1 MSDTQSFYRAFEEK
15 YRGSRELI
23 KQRLQAYNPFI
34 LPLQGIYPQGS
45 GIDLGCGR
53 GEWLEVLRE
62 QGFDAHGVDL
72 DDGML
77 AACLERQLPVKNQ
90 DAIAALAEL
99 ADASQAIVS
108 GFHIA
113 EHMPFDVLQTLVR
126 EALRVLKPGGLL
138 ILETPNPENIMVG
151 SSSFYLDPTHQ
162 RPLPPGLLRF
172 VPEHQGFFRTKVVLL
187 QEPKVLR
194 NSPHIRL
201 YDVLSGVS
209 PDYAIVAQK
218 HAPAALLAPFAS
230 AFNRRYGLDIENLSG
245 RFERNLQERLERLET
260 LSAHI
265 EQRAAQAEQRAAEAH
280 AALEGLLNSKS
291 WKLTAPLRAAFTL
304 VRDLRSR
311 LRGQPA
317 PVVAPIAEPT
327 PAPAPVA
334 VPTSTPARRLTR
346 LHPHVLPVSPRL
358 PEALLLPTPATD
370 APWVRLTGHVEGH
383 YSLAIVNRGLAGAL
397 EQLTDGRLQFVPYH
411 GQPYAEPPQLPPE
424 QDAPLHA
431 ALRRQLPEHEADRAI
446 SLVHH
451 YPFIHDPQP
460 AALRAIVFFWE
471 ETSVPADTIAHLN
484 SQFDLVLVASESVKR
499 ALLNS
504 GCRPPVRVIPIGI
517 DHLIGPHTAPLTTL
531 SVREGQP
538 LRFLH
543 VSSAFERKGADVLLA
558 AYLDAFSA
566 DDAVELYIKTF
577 PNPHNQIH
585 AQLAALT
592 AGRDTPARVIIDEAP
607 LDDAGMLALYRS
619 AHAMVL
625 PTRGEGFN
633 LPAAEALAMGLPVIT
648 TGHSAQ
654 ADFCCHD
661 TATLVNFRFAASRSH
676 LRASDACWL
685 EPDPADLAAKLQRMR
700 QRILDADPALTTQR
714 QAGQQHVRHTYRWDN
729 AAQAL
734 LASADWLGRQPAH
747 RGPLRLALLSPW
759 ATRCGIAEY
768 SQELLR
774 AMAPPEVA
782 VSIYCDERTDPAASA
797 GAQVCWTLGV
807 NDSVPLVLEQIG
819 HGSAQVVLVQHQPSL
834 FPLSDS
840 CCAQLAQLHRQGRVV
855 MLELHSTQPL
865 LAECRVSAQ
874 GVAALAE
881 LDRIIVHKPEDLNHL
896 LALGLSDNVMLLTLG
911 VVQPLADPAEAATR
925 AALGIPADALVLG
938 CFGFALP
945 HKGIDTLVDTVR
957 PLEQASG
964 RRVHLLGLNSVLD
977 PRSEEIIQHC
987 QQQAQALGVADQVHW
1002 ITDYRPITEC
1012 QQLLG
1017 VADYV
1022 VFPYKYTRE
1031 SASGAVTIGL
1041 STLKPV
1047 LVSPL
1052 EIFSDLPDV
1061 TWRMDGHEADDIVQA
1076 VMALSGQADVRAAL
1090 VERQRQWLHARDWD
1104 TLSARLLTVMHS
1116 LRSERQLAQ
1125 AIAPARQAWEA
1136 DWAAAHGKQLL
1147 VDVSE
1152 LYHRDARTGIQRVV
1166 RSVLNELFRAP
1177 PAGYAVCP
1185 VYASQGEP
1193 FRYTDK
1199 FAPHGAGPQD
1209 EQPIRVNAGDIF
1221 LGLDLAAHLF
1231 PEVESQLA
1239 AFRLAGAQVHYVVYD
1254 IIPLRYP
1261 HLTVAGISEAFA
1273 HWLSGLARHAD
1284 GLMCISD
1291 AVAQDVRHW
1300 LLQQHPELPLPAI
1313 GHFHLGADLDQ
1324 STPSTGLPDDA
1335 ASTLANL
1342 DTHTSF
1348 LMVGTIEPRKGHALV
1363 LEAFEQL
1370 WATGLDCRLVLV
1382 GKAGWNIT
1390 ELAARL
1396 HQHAEYGQRLIW
1408 LESASDEYL
1417 EKIYQHTD
1425 CLIAASECEGFGL
1438 PLIEAAQ
1445 HDLPILARDIAVF
1458 REVAGVHASY
1468 FSASQP
1474 DALAQALR
1482 DWLDSYAIGSHPRSG
1497 AMPWLTWQ
1505 ASTQALLHA
1514 VLAPVRSTE

>member
-1 MSDTQSFYRAFEEK
+1 MRLKLLLAYVGTRYSGWQIQEKPSPPPTIQGELEAALRTICGHNVRAHGSGRTDSGVHAHGQVVHCDVPDTRAGLDW
-15 YRGSRELI
+15 RNSLN
-23 KQRLQAYNPFI
+23 AI
-34 LPLQGIYPQGS
+34 LPRDI
-45 GIDLGCGR
+45 
-53 GEWLEVLRE
+53 
-62 QGFDAHGVDL
+62 
-72 DDGML
+72 
-77 AACLERQLPVKNQ
+77 
-90 DAIAALAEL
+90 
-99 ADASQAIVS
+99 
-108 GFHIA
+108 
-113 EHMPFDVLQTLVR
+113 
-126 EALRVLKPGGLL
+126 RVL
-138 ILETPNPENIMVG
+138 
-151 SSSFYLDPTHQ
+151 
-162 RPLPPGLLRF
+162 
-172 VPEHQGFFRTKVVLL
+172 
-187 QEPKVLR
+187 
-194 NSPHIRL
+194 
-201 YDVLSGVS
+201 
-209 PDYAIVAQK
+209 
-218 HAPAALLAPFAS
+218 HA
-230 AFNRRYGLDIENLSG
+230 
-245 RFERNLQERLERLET
+245 
-260 LSAHI
+260 
-265 EQRAAQAEQRAAEAH
+265 QRAAPDFHARKDALRKTYAYQFWQEQTFMPPQLTPFVWKCGPLNVDAMRAALPHLLGQHNFAAMRNVGTDVDSTERTVLQAELDNVFA
-280 AALEGLLNSKS
+280 SKS
-291 WKLTAPLRAAFTL
+291 WQLTRPLRAVMGWL
-304 VRDLRSR
+304 RKLRDQAA
-311 LRGQPA
+311 QPA
-317 PVVAPIAEPT
+317 PAVEPPASSTTPEPSPAAPKPPPRHLHGIRPHPRALPARPT
-327 PAPAPVA
+327 P
-334 VPTSTPARRLTR
+334 
-346 LHPHVLPVSPRL
+346 
-358 PEALLLPTPATD
+358 PETLLLPSG
-370 APWVRLTGHVEGH
+370 APNAAPRWVRLTGHVEGH

-397 EQLTDGRLQFVPYH
+397 EQRTDGRLQFVPYH

-431 ALRRQLPEHEADRAI
+431 ALRRQLPDDEADRAI

-484 SQFDLVLVASESVKR
+484 GQFDLVLVASASVKR

-517 DHLIGPHTAPLTTL
+517 DHLIGPHTAPLAAL
-531 SVREGQP
+531 RVAEGQP

-543 VSSAFERKGADVLLA
+543 VSSVFERKGADVLLA

-592 AGRDTPARVIIDEAP
+592 AGRNKPARVIIDESA

-633 LPAAEALAMGLPVIT
+633 LPAAEALAMGLPVVT

-685 EPDPADLAAKLQRMR
+685 EPDPADLTAKLRQLR
-700 QRILDADPALTTQR
+700 QRILEADPALTTQR
-714 QAGQQHVRHTYRWDN
+714 QAGQQHVRDTYRWGN
-729 AAQAL
+729 AAQAV
-734 LASADWLGRQPAH
+734 LASADWLARQPKAEP
-747 RGPLRLALLSPW
+747 GPLRLALLSPW

-774 AMAPPEVA
+774 AMTLPDVA

-797 GAQVCWTLGV
+797 GAQVSWTLGE
-807 NDSVPLVLEQIG
+807 NDSVPLLLEQIG
-819 HGSAQVVLVQHQPSL
+819 HGTAQVVLVQHQPSL
-834 FPLSDS
+834 FPLSDN

-865 LAECRVSAQ
+865 LAECRLSAQ

-925 AALGIPADALVLG
+925 AMLGIPADALVLG

-945 HKGIDTLVDTVR
+945 HKGIDTLVESVL

-977 PRSEEIIQHC
+977 PRSEQMIQHC
-987 QQQAQALGVADQVHW
+987 QEQAQVLGVAGQVHW

-1022 VFPYKYTRE
+1022 VFPYKHTRE

-1061 TWRMDGHEADDIVQA
+1061 TWRMDGDTSDDIVQA
-1076 VMALSGQADVRAAL
+1076 VLALSRQADSRAAL
-1090 VERQRQWLHARDWD
+1090 VERQRQWLRARDWD

-1116 LRSERQLAQ
+1116 LRGERQLAH
-1125 AIAPARQAWEA
+1125 AIAPARQAWQA
-1136 DWAAAHGKQLL
+1136 SWAAAHGKQLL

-1209 EQPIRVNAGDIF
+1209 EQPIRVSAGDIF

-1261 HLTVAGISEAFA
+1261 HLTVAGISEAFT

-1300 LLQQHPELPLPAI
+1300 LLQQHPALPLPAI

-1342 DTHTSF
+1342 DAHTSF

-1363 LEAFEQL
+1363 LEAFELL
-1370 WATGLDCRLVLV
+1370 WAAGLDCRLVLV

-1390 ELAARL
+1390 ELAERL
-1396 HQHAEYGQRLIW
+1396 RQHAEYRQRLIW

-1417 EKIYQHTD
+1417 EKIYRHTD

-1458 REVAGVHASY
+1458 REVAGEYASY
-1468 FSASQP
+1468 FRASQP
-1474 DALAQALR
+1474 DALAQSLR
-1482 DWLDSYAIGSHPRSG
+1482 DWLDSYAIGGHPRSG

-1514 VLAPVRSTE
+1514 VLPPRSTE